1 MFAVLLAAL
10 LLWNTPGIA
19 KTKSGEATL
28 KYGVN
33 SNYAMPLVEV
43 RRTQDVVTL
52 EGGILK
58 DLGEAIYKEL
68 KLPLKVYLVPKR
80 RVAPSLVSG
89 NVAIVCHLNEVWQ
102 LPIKNDVLWSVDLY
116 RSTNLIVYLGNKPV
130 QKIKDLQGERVGTV
144 LNFVYQVMDEYF
156 KKGGVIREDAPNND
170 ANIQKLINGR
180 ISYAIM
186 SNLEF
191 AYYKKM
197 YPALE
202 SADLGLDTVMTKC
215 ALSKKQDIITIDE
228 LNKALSSIK
237 KSGQLDRILKSYS
250 YDKKAQG
257 F

>member
-1 MFAVLLAAL
+1 MFAVVLATLLF
-10 LLWNTPGIA
+10 WNMPGIA

-33 SNYAMPLVEV
+33 SNYAMPLVET

-52 EGGILK
+52 DSGILK

-68 KLPLKVYLVPKR
+68 KIPLKIYLVPKR

-89 NVAIVCHLNEVWQ
+89 NVAMVCHLNEVWQ
-102 LPIKNDVLWSVDLY
+102 TAIKDDVLWSIDLY
-116 RSTNLIVYLGNKPV
+116 RSTNLIVYLGNKPI
-130 QKIKDLQGERVGTV
+130 QKIKDLHGERVGTV
-144 LNFVYQVMDEYF
+144 LNFVYQVMDEHF
-156 KKGGVIREDAPNND
+156 KKGVIREDGPNND

-202 SADLGLDTVMTKC
+202 SADLGLDTVITKC

-228 LNKALSSIK
+228 LNKALNSIK